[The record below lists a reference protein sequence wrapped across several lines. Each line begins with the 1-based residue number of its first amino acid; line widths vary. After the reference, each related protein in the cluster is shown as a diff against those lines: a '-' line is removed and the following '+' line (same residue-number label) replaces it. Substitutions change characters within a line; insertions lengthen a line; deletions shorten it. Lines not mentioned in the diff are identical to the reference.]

1 MAFSQVRLFSVAPSF
16 MHPIADDL
24 VAQLQAEG
32 YEVVKDVTA
41 TGAVLISL
49 SKGGIFKVVLGMKT
63 SLNVTMKAIGVR
75 IQVEAK
81 VGIFGKQ
88 LIPSLIT
95 LFVAWPVILAQIWG
109 IVKQANLDDHVMEII
124 EKSIQLQATNM
135 TLGPVASRGL
145 FCPNCGTKVAGGK
158 FCAECGCRL

>member
-1 MAFSQVRLFSVAPSF
+1 MAFSQVRLFSVAPAF

-124 EKSIQLQATNM
+124 EKSIQSQATNM
-135 TLGPVASRGL
+135 TLGPAASRGL
-145 FCPNCGTKVAGGK
+145 FCPNCGAKVAGGK